1 MRTFILD
8 FYLLVCGANCAFVM
22 LHDNKKAEGKG
33 LILSFAFRLQHVLE
47 YYLFSLIYFAGI
59 SSRVFT
65 SRSQNL
71 VADGQ

>member
-1 MRTFILD
+1 MEVND
-8 FYLLVCGANCAFVM
+8 AFVKNM
-22 LHDNKKAEGKG
+22 TTKKAEGYM
-33 LILSFAFRLQHVLE
+33 SVQTFAFRLQHVLE

-71 VADGQ
+71 VVDGQ